1 MRLLII
7 TNHFYPE
14 SFRVNDIAFDRAQRG
29 DQVTVLTCI
38 PDYPEGH
45 FHKGYSLLRKRV
57 EWVNGVKVVHVPII
71 PRGDGGKLRMMLN
84 YASSIFFFF
93 FYGWYQALF
102 HKYDAVFV
110 HDTSPA
116 FISLPAKTVSKV
128 QKIPL
133 YHWILDMW
141 PESLT
146 AGGIN
151 GGKIYSLINKM
162 MKKIYRSDSK
172 ILITSHGFRR
182 LLLERDVPEE
192 KITYLPNWNDDV
204 ICSVNDSVLPPL
216 PEGFIIMFA
225 GNLGFAQNMENLLA
239 AANELKQEKDIHWV
253 FVGDGRK
260 KSWMEEYIKENQ
272 LDDTV
277 HLLGRFPIET
287 MGAFFKK
294 ADVMLVA
301 LNDELVFNLT
311 LPAKVQAYMA
321 AGKPILANLC
331 GEGADIVKEANCGW
345 SVPANNYKDLATK
358 VSEIAKLNNEELVVL
373 GRNAR
378 NYYEQHFTREK
389 CMNIIE
395 TSFRSTSREE
405 IRQNISTKSA
415 CAERKTSYYSSTQ

>member
-1 MRLLII
+1 MKLLII

-29 DQVTVLTCI
+29 DQVTVLTGI

-45 FHKGYSLLRKRV
+45 FHKGYGLFKKRV
-57 EWVNGVKVVHVPII
+57 EYVNGVKVVHVPLI
-71 PRGDGGKLRMMLN
+71 PRGNGRKIMMALN
-84 YASSIFFFF
+84 YASSVFFFF

-102 HKYDAVFV
+102 HRYDAVFV

-151 GGKIYSLINKM
+151 GGKFYTLIHKM
-162 MKKIYRSDSK
+162 MKRIYKRDTE
-172 ILITSHGFRR
+172 ILITSHGFKR

-192 KITYLPNWNDDV
+192 TITYLPNWNDDALTKSDV
-204 ICSVNDSVLPPL
+204 GGLKADGNLPKL
-216 PEGFIIMFA
+216 PNGFIIMFA

-239 AANELKQEKDIHWV
+239 AANELKDEKDIHWV

-260 KSWMEEYIKENQ
+260 KPWMDEYVKEHQ
-272 LDDTV
+272 LEDTV
-277 HLLGRFPIET
+277 HLLGRYPIEM

-301 LNDELVFNLT
+301 LNDVLIFNLT

-321 AGKPILANLC
+321 AGKPILASLC
-331 GEGADIVKEANCGW
+331 GEGSDIIKEANCGW
-345 SVPANNYKDLATK
+345 SVPSNDYKKLAAK
-358 VSEIAKLNNEELVVL
+358 VREIAKLDKKELSLL
-373 GRNAR
+373 GQNAR
-378 NYYEQHFTREK
+378 YYYEQNFTREK
-389 CMNIIE
+389 CMGILDD
-395 TSFRSTSREE
+395 TFKKHVRG
-405 IRQNISTKSA
+405 
-415 CAERKTSYYSSTQ
+415 

>member
-1 MRLLII
+1 MRLII
-7 TNHFYPE
+7 FTNHFYPE

-29 DQVTVLTCI
+29 DQVTVLTGI

-45 FHKGYSLLRKRV
+45 FHKGYSFFKKRV

-71 PRGDGGKLRMMLN
+71 PRGDGGKIRMVLN

-116 FISLPAKTVSKV
+116 FISLPAVTVSKF

-146 AGGIN
+146 AGGIQ
-151 GGKIYSLINKM
+151 GGKVYAYILKM
-162 MKKIYRSDSK
+162 MKGIYKRDTE
-172 ILITSHGFRR
+172 ILITSHGFTK
-182 LLLERDVPEE
+182 LLLERGVPDE
-192 KITYLPNWNDDV
+192 KITYLPNWNDDALTKSEV
-204 ICSVNDSVLPPL
+204 EGLKADSDLPEL

-239 AANELKQEKDIHWV
+239 AANELKDEKDIHWV

-260 KSWMEEYIKENQ
+260 KPWMDEYVKEHQ
-272 LDDTV
+272 LEDTV
-277 HLLGRFPIET
+277 HLLGRYPIET

-301 LNDELVFNLT
+301 LNDVLIFNLT

-321 AGKPILANLC
+321 AGKPILASLC
-331 GEGADIVKEANCGW
+331 GEGADIIKEANCGW
-345 SVPANNYKDLATK
+345 SVPSNDYKKLAAK
-358 VSEIAKLNNEELVVL
+358 VREIAKLDKKELSLL
-373 GRNAR
+373 GQNAR
-378 NYYEQHFTREK
+378 SYYEQNFTREK
-389 CMNIIE
+389 CMSILDNTIKKHL
-395 TSFRSTSREE
+395 EE
-405 IRQNISTKSA
+405 
-415 CAERKTSYYSSTQ
+415 

>member
-1 MRLLII
+1 MRLII
-7 TNHFYPE
+7 FTNHFYPE

-29 DQVTVLTCI
+29 DQVTVLTGI

-45 FHKGYSLLRKRV
+45 FHKGYSLFKKRV
-57 EWVNGVKVVHVPII
+57 EYVNGVKVVHVPLI
-71 PRGDGGKLRMMLN
+71 PRGDGGKIRMALN
-84 YASSIFFFF
+84 YASSVFFFF
-93 FYGWYQALF
+93 FYGWYQSFF

-151 GGKIYSLINKM
+151 GGKFYTLIHKM
-162 MKKIYRSDSK
+162 MKGIYKSDTE
-172 ILITSHGFRR
+172 ILITSKGSRK
-182 LLLERDVPEE
+182 LLNERGVSDE
-192 KITYLPNWNDDV
+192 KITYLPNWNDDA
-204 ICSVNDSVLPPL
+204 ISSVDDSALPPL
-216 PEGFIIMFA
+216 PGGFIIMFA

-239 AANELKQEKDIHWV
+239 AANELKEEKDIHWV

-260 KSWMEEYIKENQ
+260 KLWMDQYVKENQ
-272 LDDTV
+272 LEDTV
-277 HLLGRFPIET
+277 HLFGRYPIET

-301 LNDELVFNLT
+301 LNDVLIFNLV

-321 AGKPILANLC
+321 AGKPILASLC
-331 GEGADIVKEANCGW
+331 GEGADIMKEANCGW
-345 SVPANNYKDLATK
+345 SVPSNDYKELAAT
-358 VSEIAKLNNEELVVL
+358 VLRIAKMDKHELAAL
-373 GRNAR
+373 GKNAR
-378 NYYEQHFTREK
+378 NYYEANFTREK
-389 CMNIIE
+389 CMTILDE
-395 TSFRSTSREE
+395 TFKKHVRG
-405 IRQNISTKSA
+405 
-415 CAERKTSYYSSTQ
+415 

>member
-29 DQVTVLTCI
+29 DQVTVLTGI

-45 FHKGYSLLRKRV
+45 FHKGYSLFKKRV
-57 EWVNGVKVVHVPII
+57 EHVNGVKVVHVPLI
-71 PRGDGGKLRMMLN
+71 PRGDGGKIRMVLN
-84 YASSIFFFF
+84 YASSVFFFF

-102 HKYDAVFV
+102 NKYDAVFV

-116 FISLPAKTVSKV
+116 FISLPAMTVSRV

-151 GGKIYSLINKM
+151 GGKLYTLIQKM
-162 MKKIYRSDSK
+162 MKSIYRCDTE
-172 ILITSHGFRR
+172 ILITSHGFKR
-182 LLLERDVPEE
+182 LLMEREVPEK
-192 KITYLPNWNDDV
+192 KITYLPNWNDDA
-204 ICSVNDSVLPPL
+204 ISSVDESALPPL
-216 PEGFIIMFA
+216 PDGFIIMFA

-239 AANELKQEKDIHWV
+239 AANELKEEKDIHWV

-260 KSWMEEYIKENQ
+260 KPWMDEYVREHQ
-272 LDDTV
+272 LEDTV
-277 HLLGRFPIET
+277 HLLGRYPIET
-287 MGAFFKK
+287 MGTFFKK

-301 LNDELVFNLT
+301 LNDVIIFNLT

-321 AGKPILANLC
+321 AGKPILASLC
-331 GEGADIVKEANCGW
+331 GEGADIVKDANCGW
-345 SVPANNYKDLATK
+345 SIPSNDYKELAAT
-358 VSEIAKLNNEELVVL
+358 VSKIAKMDKQELAVL
-373 GRNAR
+373 GKNAR
-378 NYYEQHFTREK
+378 SYYEANFTKER
-389 CMNIIE
+389 CMTILDE
-395 TSFRSTSREE
+395 SFKKHVRG
-405 IRQNISTKSA
+405 
-415 CAERKTSYYSSTQ
+415 

>member
-1 MRLLII
+1 MRLLIV

-29 DQVTVLTCI
+29 DDVTVLTGI

-45 FHKGYSLLRKRV
+45 FHKGYSLFKKRV
-57 EWVNGVKVVHVPII
+57 EHVNGVKVVHVPLI
-71 PRGDGGKLRMMLN
+71 PRGDGSKIRMVLN

-116 FISLPAKTVSKV
+116 FISLPAVTVSKV

-146 AGGIN
+146 AGGIQ
-151 GGKIYSLINKM
+151 GGEFYTYIHKM
-162 MKKIYRSDSK
+162 MKRIYKRDTE
-172 ILITSHGFRR
+172 ILITSHGSKP
-182 LLLERDVPEE
+182 LLVERGVTVE
-192 KITYLPNWNDDV
+192 KITYLPNWNDDA
-204 ICSVNDSVLPPL
+204 ISSTDDSVLPPL
-216 PEGFIIMFA
+216 PDGFIIMFA

-239 AANELKQEKDIHWV
+239 AVNELKEEKDIHWV

-260 KSWMEEYIKENQ
+260 KPWMDEYVKENN
-272 LDDTV
+272 LEETV
-277 HLLGRFPIET
+277 HLLGRYPIET

-301 LNDELVFNLT
+301 LNDVLIFNLV

-331 GEGADIVKEANCGW
+331 GEGADIVKVANCGW
-345 SVPANNYKDLATK
+345 SVPSNEYKVLAAK
-358 VSEIAKLNNEELVVL
+358 VREIAKLDKKELAVL
-373 GRNAR
+373 GQNAR
-378 NYYEQHFTREK
+378 NYYEQNFTRER
-389 CMNIIE
+389 CMGILDA
-395 TSFRSTSREE
+395 TFKKHLRG
-405 IRQNISTKSA
+405 
-415 CAERKTSYYSSTQ
+415 

>member
-1 MRLLII
+1 MRILIF

-29 DQVTVLTCI
+29 DQVTVLTGI

-45 FHKGYSLLRKRV
+45 YHKGYSLFKKRV
-57 EWVNGVKVVHVPII
+57 EHVNGVKVVHVPLI
-71 PRGDGGKLRMMLN
+71 PRGDGGKIRMVLN
-84 YASSIFFFF
+84 YASSVFCFF

-102 HKYDAVFV
+102 HRYDAVFV

-151 GGKIYSLINKM
+151 GGKLYSLILKM
-162 MKKIYRSDSK
+162 MKGIYKSDK
-172 ILITSHGFRR
+172 EILITSHGFKR
-182 LLLERDVPEE
+182 LLLEREVQED
-192 KITYLPNWNDDV
+192 KITYLPNWNDDAISDV
-204 ICSVNDSVLPPL
+204 DESVLPPL
-216 PEGFIIMFA
+216 PNGFIIMFA
-225 GNLGFAQNMENLLA
+225 GNLGFAQNMDSLLA
-239 AANELKQEKDIHWV
+239 AANELKDEKDIHWV

-260 KSWMEEYIKENQ
+260 KPWMDEYVREHQ
-272 LDDTV
+272 LEGTV
-277 HLLGRFPIET
+277 HLLGRYPIET

-301 LNDELVFNLT
+301 LNDVLVFNLT

-321 AGKPILANLC
+321 AGKPILASLC
-331 GEGADIVKEANCGW
+331 GEGADIVKDANCGW
-345 SVPANNYKDLATK
+345 SVPANDYKELSTTVARIAKMNKQDLAD
-358 VSEIAKLNNEELVVL
+358 L
-373 GRNAR
+373 GNNAR
-378 NYYEQHFTREK
+378 SYYEANFTREK
-389 CMNIIE
+389 CMNILDE
-395 TSFRSTSREE
+395 TF
-405 IRQNISTKSA
+405 K
-415 CAERKTSYYSSTQ
+415 KHVHGL